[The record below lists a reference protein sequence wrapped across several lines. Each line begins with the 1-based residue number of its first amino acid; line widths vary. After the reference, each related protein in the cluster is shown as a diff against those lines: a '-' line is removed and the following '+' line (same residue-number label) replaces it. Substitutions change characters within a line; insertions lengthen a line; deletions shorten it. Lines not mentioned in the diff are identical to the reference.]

1 MFMLKNTNHNFET
14 IKWVKVKSIKKIG
27 NKMTYDISMDI
38 ENGASQNYLVNGFI
52 SHNCMFLKTYYPT
65 EYFAAMT
72 SVTLNKDK
80 VYRIIKEY
88 RREGYK
94 LFPININKSKKTFII
109 DGEGLRIGF
118 TQIKGIGDKAADN
131 IIKNQPYKSLMH
143 FEDKLKGLRI
153 GFTQIKGIGDKA
165 ADNIIKNQPYKSLMH
180 FEDKLKGLR
189 ITKTIKEKLL
199 KLGAFEGLDIS
210 SSMQPNLFEKS
221 ILEITNQNYNLEE
234 IRNICP
240 LMSDFQIEKKYKP
253 FFEKYAKQY
262 PQLIG
267 ELPEESSDDV
277 VLIGIAYDKNLK
289 DVIEEALKKGK
300 PKPEWVKEGESQF
313 CNFLLEDD
321 SDFITIRVSPKSYKR
336 FGKLIFEELKEND
349 VIMVKGRIG
358 SGIRMVFANY
368 IVKLE
373 DVKRKIESKI
383 KLNETERELFKT

>member
-88 RREGYK
+88 KREGYK

-109 DGEGLRIGF
+109 DGE
-118 TQIKGIGDKAADN
+118 
-131 IIKNQPYKSLMH
+131 
-143 FEDKLKGLRI
+143 GLRI